1 MIVLDTNVVSEI
13 MKPEPSGAVSNWVR
27 DRSAGKQLWT
37 TSITLAEVLFGI
49 ALLPAGRRQD
59 QLHSSAADLFEAF
72 THQMLPFD
80 ALAAQ
85 HYASIANG
93 CRRLGRPIAGFD
105 AQIASICASHDAA
118 LATRN
123 VKDFEHTGIEL
134 IDPWQED

>member
-13 MKPEPSGAVSNWVR
+13 MKPGPSEAVSSWVR
-27 DRSAGKQLWT
+27 HRSAGTQLWT

-49 ALLPAGRRQD
+49 ALLPAGRRKD
-59 QLHSSAADLFEAF
+59 QLQVSATDLFEAF
-72 THQMLPFD
+72 AHQVLPFD

-85 HYASIANG
+85 QYASIADAR
-93 CRRLGRPIAGFD
+93 RRLGRPIAGFD
-105 AQIASICASHDAA
+105 AQIAAICASHDAA